1 MTAPRER
8 NRWAIVATYALVASA
23 NQMLWLTFA
32 PITTASAHYYGVSE
46 GTIGWLSEIFPLIYV
61 ILAVPAA
68 AALDRW
74 FRPALAGGAALTA
87 IGALVRLGGPTFA
100 WAMAGQL
107 LIAVAQPLVLNA
119 VTGVASGYLT
129 VASRPLGISLGSA
142 GVFLGI
148 LISLVL
154 GAALGGSRLH
164 ALLVIGAV
172 YGVLAAI
179 SLLATLAPAG
189 PPAGQASTIGL
200 DGLRAV
206 WHDRLIRRLAAVAF
220 VGFGIFVAL
229 TTWLQPLLHP
239 AGISSRMAGWL
250 LVGMVLAGV
259 AGAAILSAPV
269 IRAGAAQT
277 LFRVTAAVTG
287 GVCIAIAVWQWV
299 PLIAIGVGL
308 AGFLLLA
315 SLPVILELAERRAGP
330 AGTSATALVWLSGNA
345 GGIVIALLVQAVVH
359 HRLIA
364 FLLMAAV
371 AASVLPF
378 VRADP
383 ESVPPEHEPAAVSAP
398 ALNRSRLRSGHD
410 RNRTGVDG
418 FAGRC
423 VATPPRR
430 RGM

>member
-172 YGVLAAI
+172 YGVLAAV
-179 SLLATLAPAG
+179 SLLATLAPART
-189 PPAGQASTIGL
+189 AGRPGE
-200 DGLRAV
+200 
-206 WHDRLIRRLAAVAF
+206 HDRARRAPRGVARQAASAASPPWRSSASVSSSRSPPGCSRCCIRRASPRARQD
-220 VGFGIFVAL
+220 GC
-229 TTWLQPLLHP
+229 
-239 AGISSRMAGWL
+239 
-250 LVGMVLAGV
+250 
-259 AGAAILSAPV
+259 LSAWCWP
-269 IRAGAAQT
+269 
-277 LFRVTAAVTG
+277 
-287 GVCIAIAVWQWV
+287 
-299 PLIAIGVGL
+299 
-308 AGFLLLA
+308 A
-315 SLPVILELAERRAGP
+315 SP
-330 AGTSATALVWLSGNA
+330 A
-345 GGIVIALLVQAVVH
+345 
-359 HRLIA
+359 
-364 FLLMAAV
+364 
-371 AASVLPF
+371 P
-378 VRADP
+378 
-383 ESVPPEHEPAAVSAP
+383 
-398 ALNRSRLRSGHD
+398 RS
-410 RNRTGVDG
+410 
-418 FAGRC
+418 C
-423 VATPPRR
+423 PRR
-430 RGM
+430 